1 MSKWIVNTY
10 TFSPIQGGYFVTQGN
25 LNYTLIS
32 GNLTL
37 NAGDTS
43 KVTFVVPKSVADD
56 LYPVRTLVEVKF
68 GNGLNPE
75 RKFFGTVVKKTRVI
89 PDGTYKFEAVGVLGS
104 YQFLPNYNGYGSD
117 ATILGIISTESQ
129 RFRGNYQPGSQ
140 YYTPNP
146 WEALYSGHNEIPSS
160 FGQLSMNNINLR
172 LTCNLDSLQKKS
184 KNAYEFL
191 KSITKEH
198 SFVLPEDYV
207 NPPYTFRWF
216 EYGETAQFKMISGD
230 NDQSITYDTNLISC
244 SLAEEPYYTRVM
256 TYSNGNGTYNF
267 SDQSAN
273 GYPCPFNYA
282 RIPLP
287 NKTDGSAY
295 TYTEVQNATREELK
309 KYPQLIEATA
319 FDRHII
325 DESVPWLDMSKRV
338 YVFYAPDEYVKAE
351 ITQIVYDFADPTE
364 DRVKLGKIVQTATDS
379 ISTVSE
385 QIENTVKEYLPL
397 SGGTMTGGI
406 AFKDSSSVVNDSK
419 VTIHG
424 RIFGTCN
431 LIGELEQGGIDFND
445 GSDQAITTRLK
456 SGFTSIK
463 ASTTYTLKF
472 STTNN
477 LRIRAIV
484 YYNANKGWVSTSQY
498 GANATEATFT
508 TPSGV
513 GYLRVVLQ
521 NTSSGTVVPSEVYNF
536 QLEKGTSS
544 SPYAPYAMD
553 NVELT
558 QLVSPTKDTFYH
570 STQVARTTSLD
581 DSGTFLNLK
590 RGWYTIMAEAVANNA
605 SIHSIAIVNIYSGT
619 SYELLDYKQS
629 QSISGLSQSRLSASW
644 SGYLDFDS
652 TTVKVYV
659 RYNGT
664 GSNQVFIC
672 AKKLV

>member
-10 TFSPIQGGYFVTQGN
+10 TFSPIQGGYYVAQGN

-104 YQFLPNYNGYGSD
+104 YQFLPNYDKYGND
-117 ATILGIISTESQ
+117 ATILGIISVESQ
-129 RFRGNYQPGSQ
+129 RFRGSYQPGSQ

-146 WEALYSGHNEIPSS
+146 WEALYSGHNEIPSA

-191 KSITKEH
+191 KSITKES
-198 SFVLPEDYV
+198 SFILPEDYV
-207 NPPYTFRWF
+207 NPPYIFRWF
-216 EYGETAQFKMISGD
+216 EYGETAQFKMIAGD

-267 SDQSAN
+267 SDQSGN

-325 DESVPWLDMSKRV
+325 DESVPWLDLSKRV
-338 YVFYAPDEYVKAE
+338 FVFYAPDEYVKAE
-351 ITQIVYDFADPTE
+351 ITQIVYDFADPTK

-379 ISTVSE
+379 IATVSE

-397 SGGTMTGGI
+397 SGGTMTGEI
-406 AFKDSSSVVNDSK
+406 AFKDSSSVAGDSK
-419 VTIHG
+419 VTIRD

-431 LIGELEQGGIDFND
+431 LIDSSLIEQGN
-445 GSDQAITTRLK
+445 ITTSGTDAPSTDVSFNSYVR
-456 SGFTSIK
+456 SGFCKVS
-463 ASTTYTLKF
+463 ANTTYTIQSNLNPFGFYWFEYDSSKTFLRYSGGGVNYDTKKTFSVGSGTAFVRCQFAKVSGGSVVPMTPSDISSVMLERGSSASSYVPFTLDGIEVADRLKEWRKIGEWQAGND
-472 STTNN
+472 SVTIPSYAKE
-477 LRIRAIV
+477 LRIVPFI
-484 YYNANKGWVSTSQY
+484 
-498 GANATEATFT
+498 
-508 TPSGV
+508 
-513 GYLRVVLQ
+513 Q
-521 NTSSGTVVPSEVYNF
+521 NSVFQACDYMLSE
-536 QLEKGTSS
+536 
-544 SPYAPYAMD
+544 
-553 NVELT
+553 
-558 QLVSPTKDTFYH
+558 
-570 STQVARTTSLD
+570 
-581 DSGTFLNLK
+581 
-590 RGWYTIMAEAVANNA
+590 
-605 SIHSIAIVNIYSGT
+605 
-619 SYELLDYKQS
+619 
-629 QSISGLSQSRLSASW
+629 LSATNYGRLYESASNYMRFDFSKSGSTLTCGHITVSGW
-644 SGYLDFDS
+644 SLYKLL
-652 TTVKVYV
+652 VYV
-659 RYNGT
+659 
-664 GSNQVFIC
+664 
-672 AKKLV
+672 K

>member
-104 YQFLPNYNGYGSD
+104 YQFLPNYNGYGND
-117 ATILGIISTESQ
+117 ATVLGIISTESQ

-146 WEALYSGHNEIPSS
+146 WEALYSGHDEIPSS

-191 KSITKEH
+191 KSITKER
-198 SFVLPEDYV
+198 SFILPEDYV

-216 EYGETAQFKMISGD
+216 EYGETAQFKMIAGD

-256 TYSNGNGTYNF
+256 TYSNGDGTYNF
-267 SDQSAN
+267 SEQSAN

-351 ITQIVYDFADPTE
+351 ITQIVYDFADPTK

-379 ISTVSE
+379 IATVSE

-397 SGGTMTGGI
+397 SGGTMQGDI
-406 AFKDSSSVVNDSK
+406 AFKDSSSVVGDSK
-419 VTIHG
+419 VTIRD
-424 RIFGTCN
+424 RIFGSCN
-431 LIGELEQGGIDFND
+431 NLDSALIEQGNI
-445 GSDQAITTRLK
+445 
-456 SGFTSIK
+456 
-463 ASTTYTLKF
+463 
-472 STTNN
+472 
-477 LRIRAIV
+477 
-484 YYNANKGWVSTSQY
+484 
-498 GANATEATFT
+498 
-508 TPSGV
+508 
-513 GYLRVVLQ
+513 
-521 NTSSGTVVPSEVYNF
+521 TSSGTDAPSTDSAFNSYVRSGFCKVSANTTYKVQSNLNPFGFFWFEYDSSKTFLRYSGGGVNSGNSKTFTVGNNTAYIRCQFAKVSGGSVVPITPSDISF
-536 QLEKGTSS
+536 AMLEKGSS
-544 SPYAPYAMD
+544 ASSYIPYTMDGVEVASRLSYKKTYFTPTACSAFSSYDNCYYFKENGIVHLHIGIESLSTLNANVQIGTLPSGFRPKAYVASCGQSSGTGSQYGQSTVYVGANGSVVIRAPYAI
-553 NVELT
+553 N
-558 QLVSPTKDTFYH
+558 LVHFCY
-570 STQVARTTSLD
+570 L
-581 DSGTFLNLK
+581 
-590 RGWYTIMAEAVANNA
+590 AEN
-605 SIHSIAIVNIYSGT
+605 
-619 SYELLDYKQS
+619 
-629 QSISGLSQSRLSASW
+629 
-644 SGYLDFDS
+644 
-652 TTVKVYV
+652 
-659 RYNGT
+659 
-664 GSNQVFIC
+664 
-672 AKKLV
+672 